1 MLYDSSAPSVAQ
13 VRSRILQLCQKGDHL
28 LAYAALSGSPYDA
41 EHHPGLWE
49 LLARQCEA
57 AAAGDLARRAR
68 EALLSAGTLHGGQAL
83 AHTAY
88 LIEIGDF
95 VSATTLIEAQ
105 FGTDPQD
112 ETARIIYGK
121 ALLGTDPAKGLRLL
135 EGLETDDLILS
146 LRIVDALRQNSRFQA
161 AARRLADLA
170 ERHPGEARIATRQ
183 ARVQEQQGGWAEAI
197 QSWLKIV
204 DEIPSQRVP
213 GLLKVAF
220 LQKRFENTEN
230 ATESAAELL
239 TLENPTR
246 SASELAAQIELLDM
260 LEQERA
266 MLAAMHRLARES
278 ARGTVSPALWE
289 QLAASQVDAGRIGL
303 VDWMAKL
310 GLPIG
315 VTAHALLEAAR
326 DYLPDLGRAA
336 RDIHAAAQIK
346 SPEIL
351 LPAFKAMAP
360 ERARPVSGLGNIL
373 LVNATLAA
381 GGAERQFVMLIRALL
396 KSGLPADRISVA
408 LFSTAEERGHAHF
421 LSELAALGVRIHDFD
436 AISDTPMLRPEVQQV
451 LALLP
456 ARIRADL
463 LPLITLCQS
472 ERPMAIHGWQDR
484 SSVAAGLAGLLTDIP
499 RIVMSARNMEPA
511 KRADP
516 NLPMLRGL
524 YRTLCAMPQVT
535 LTVNSEAGARGYEDW
550 LDLGRNQAKVI
561 HNAID
566 GAAFPLL
573 PQANDAQPAPLRIL
587 GVFRFAANKRPELW
601 LRTIAAL
608 RAKSSRPI
616 QARLVG
622 SGPFLDRIIEL
633 CNELGLHDI
642 EIAQNLSRP
651 DEIYCE
657 ADILLLMSRVEGTP
671 NVVLEEQCSG
681 LAVTACDVGG
691 VREALH
697 DDGLT
702 LPSEIGPDM
711 AADLILDWLDTHA
724 LPNPEVR
731 RAAILGK
738 YDMTSLAMLTLGLY
752 GVVEAEGEEPDA

>member
-13 VRSRILQLCQKGDHL
+13 VRSRILQLCQKADHF
-28 LAYAALSGSPYDA
+28 LAYATLSGSPYDA
-41 EHHPGLWE
+41 ENHPGLWE

-57 AAAGDLARRAR
+57 AGASDLARRAR
-68 EALLSAGTLHGGQAL
+68 EALLAAGTLHGGQAL
-83 AHTAY
+83 AHAAY
-88 LIEIGDF
+88 LIEVGDF
-95 VSATTLIEAQ
+95 ASATTLIEAQ
-105 FGTDPQD
+105 FGTEPQD
-112 ETARIIYGK
+112 ETTRIIYGK

-135 EGLETDDLILS
+135 EGLETDDLVLS
-146 LRIVDALRQNSRFQA
+146 LRIVDALRQNNRFQS

-183 ARVQEQQGGWAEAI
+183 ARVLEQQGGWAEAI

-204 DEIPSQRVP
+204 DEIPAQRVP

-246 SASELAAQIELLDM
+246 SANELSAQIELLDM
-260 LEQERA
+260 LGQEQA
-266 MLAAMHRLARES
+266 MLAALHRLAAQT
-278 ARGTVSPALWE
+278 ARDLVPPALWE
-289 QLAASQVDAGRIGL
+289 QIAASQIDAGRIGL
-303 VDWMAKL
+303 VAWMAAV
-310 GLPIG
+310 GMPVG
-315 VTAHALLEAAR
+315 VTAQALLEAAR
-326 DYLPDLGRAA
+326 AYLPDLGRAA
-336 RDIHAAAQIK
+336 RDIHAAARIK
-346 SPEIL
+346 SPEVL
-351 LPAFKAMAP
+351 LSAFKAMAP
-360 ERARPVSGLGNIL
+360 ERALPVSGLGNIL

-381 GGAERQFVMLIRALL
+381 GGAERQFVMLIRSLL
-396 KSGLPADRISVA
+396 RSGLPPERIWVA

-421 LSELAALGVRIHDFD
+421 LSELTELGVRIHDLD
-436 AISDTPMLRPEVQQV
+436 EISASPMLRPEVQKL

-463 LPLITLCQS
+463 LPLIALCQS

-484 SSVAAGLAGLLTDIP
+484 SSVAAGLVGLLTDIP

-516 NLPMLRGL
+516 NLPMLRSL

-550 LDLGRNQAKVI
+550 LDLGRGQAKVI

-573 PQANDAQPAPLRIL
+573 PRANQAVAPPLRVL

-608 RAKSSRPI
+608 RARSTRPI
-616 QARLVG
+616 EARLVG
-622 SGPFLDRIIEL
+622 KGPFLDRIEEL
-633 CNELGLHDI
+633 RDALELHDLEI
-642 EIAQNLSRP
+642 EQNLTRP
-651 DEIYCE
+651 DEIYCD
-657 ADILLLMSRVEGTP
+657 ADVLLLMSRVEGTP
-671 NVVLEEQCSG
+671 NVVLEAQCSG
-681 LAVTACDVGG
+681 LSVAACDVGG

-697 DDGLT
+697 DDGLA
-702 LPSEIGPDM
+702 LAADIGPED
-711 AADLILDWLDTHA
+711 AADQILDWLGTQSQTDPD
-724 LPNPEVR
+724 LR

-738 YDMTSLAMLTLGLY
+738 YDMTSLATLALGLY
-752 GVVEAEGEEPDA
+752 GIGEPGSEDPEE

>member
-1 MLYDSSAPSVAQ
+1 M
-13 VRSRILQLCQKGDHL
+13 
-28 LAYAALSGSPYDA
+28 
-41 EHHPGLWE
+41 
-49 LLARQCEA
+49 
-57 AAAGDLARRAR
+57 
-68 EALLSAGTLHGGQAL
+68 
-83 AHTAY
+83 
-88 LIEIGDF
+88 
-95 VSATTLIEAQ
+95 
-105 FGTDPQD
+105 
-112 ETARIIYGK
+112 
-121 ALLGTDPAKGLRLL
+121 
-135 EGLETDDLILS
+135 
-146 LRIVDALRQNSRFQA
+146 
-161 AARRLADLA
+161 
-170 ERHPGEARIATRQ
+170 
-183 ARVQEQQGGWAEAI
+183 
-197 QSWLKIV
+197 
-204 DEIPSQRVP
+204 
-213 GLLKVAF
+213 
-220 LQKRFENTEN
+220 
-230 ATESAAELL
+230 
-239 TLENPTR
+239 
-246 SASELAAQIELLDM
+246 
-260 LEQERA
+260 
-266 MLAAMHRLARES
+266 
-278 ARGTVSPALWE
+278 
-289 QLAASQVDAGRIGL
+289 
-303 VDWMAKL
+303 
-310 GLPIG
+310 
-315 VTAHALLEAAR
+315 
-326 DYLPDLGRAA
+326 
-336 RDIHAAAQIK
+336 
-346 SPEIL
+346 
-351 LPAFKAMAP
+351 
-360 ERARPVSGLGNIL
+360 
-373 LVNATLAA
+373 
-381 GGAERQFVMLIRALL
+381 
-396 KSGLPADRISVA
+396 
-408 LFSTAEERGHAHF
+408 
-421 LSELAALGVRIHDFD
+421 RIHDFD

-711 AADLILDWLDTHA
+711 AADLILDA
-724 LPNPEVR
+724 GEI
-731 RAAILGK
+731 RAAIGSLVPVQRAAAVPTEPLANETFSAARERFDRQLIQSTLAQCAGK
-738 YDMTSLAMLTLGLY
+738 VPEAAVRLGLGRSTLY
-752 GVVEAEGEEPDA
+752 KKMAALGIAESPY